1 MLLKNEFDQSRKYGN
16 GKTGVKVGNVTQIV
30 FVAPTA
36 FEWCFGAVIL
46 G

>member
-1 MLLKNEFDQSRKYGN
+1 MLLTNEFGLSRKF
-16 GKTGVKVGNVTQIV
+16 GKGKQGVKVGNVTQIV

-36 FEWCFGAVIL
+36 FEWCFGTVIL

>member
-1 MLLKNEFDQSRKYGN
+1 MNLALEN
-16 GKTGVKVGNVTQIV
+16 GKGKHEVKVGNVTQIV